1 MTGWRPA
8 CDPGDP
14 FDRPPGPRQG
24 AVISIPVVDIFA
36 GAGGLGEG
44 FSAYKA
50 HSSSAPPFRLVL
62 SAEMDAHAVSTL
74 RTRAFFR
81 QFAHGK
87 APDSYYDYAAGK
99 VDVPWTSD
107 TKAQWA
113 AACKEALQLELG
125 EQADDKVLHEHIGKI
140 HLAAKKS
147 DTPWI
152 LVGGPPCQAY
162 SLVGRSRNRGNAE
175 YVAGDDHR
183 HYLYEHYLAI
193 IAKFRP
199 AAFVLEN
206 VKGMLSAK
214 IDEVSIFDEI
224 FERMQKPGGKSGPR
238 YRIVPLIK
246 TDTEDGEWAPRDFL
260 VRAERLG
267 LPQARHRVILVG
279 LLEDLGHSI
288 KPLVAGAP
296 SVTVEDMIEKMPAIR
311 SSLTDDQPSAWPSYA
326 HDLLLKC
333 AEYAKSIDSVT
344 GQYLALLAESARLS
358 RDLDV
363 GSKWIPGEVAPIPH
377 AKLDSF
383 IRDPRLKGYIGH
395 HSRGHMKS
403 DLMRYGY
410 AAAFAR
416 VHGHSPRGSVEFPDA
431 LHPEHK
437 SWLVAN
443 RFIDRFKVQRWDSQ
457 SSTITSHLA
466 KDGHYFIHPDAR
478 QLRSLTVRE
487 AARLQTFPD
496 NYIFEGTV
504 GAQRKQVGNAVP
516 PWLAYKIA
524 GVIHDALK

>member
-1 MTGWRPA
+1 MKS
-8 CDPGDP
+8 
-14 FDRPPGPRQG
+14 F
-24 AVISIPVVDIFA
+24 PVVDIFA

-44 FSAYKA
+44 FGAYEA
-50 HSSSAPPFRLVL
+50 SPGTGSPFRVAL
-62 SAEMDAHAVSTL
+62 SAEMDAHAVRTL

-81 QFAHGK
+81 QFPSSE
-87 APDSYYDYAAGK
+87 APDTYYQYAAGK
-99 VDVPWTSD
+99 RTLPWDDQSQ
-107 TKAQWA
+107 AQWEA
-113 AACKEALQLELG
+113 ASEEALQLVLG
-125 EQADDKVLHEHIGKI
+125 NKADDKVLHGRIGKI
-140 HLAAKKS
+140 QAAAEKAGS
-147 DTPWI
+147 PWI

-162 SLVGRSRNRGNAE
+162 SLVGRARNRGNAD
-175 YVAGDDHR
+175 YVAEDDHR

-214 IDEVSIFDEI
+214 IDDVSIFDEI
-224 FERMQKPGGKSGPR
+224 YGRMHSPGGRSGPK
-238 YRIVPLIK
+238 YRIVPLIQGSSA
-246 TDTEDGEWAPRDFL
+246 DGHWEPRDFL

-279 LLEDLGHSI
+279 IREDLNRSI
-288 KPLVAGAP
+288 KPIVEGKP
-296 SVTVEDMIEKMPAIR
+296 SVTVRDIIEGLPAIR
-311 SSLTDDQPSAWPSYA
+311 SSLTDDLVTAWPSYA
-326 HDLLLKC
+326 HRILKKC
-333 AEYAKSIDSVT
+333 AAHARSVDDQTSAILLNLADSVRD
-344 GQYLALLAESARLS
+344 G

-363 GSKWIPGEVAPIPH
+363 GHHWMPGKVAPIKD
-377 AKLDSF
+377 ANLDRF
-383 IRDPRLKGYIGH
+383 IRDPKLHGYIGH

-410 AAAFAR
+410 AAVFAQ
-416 VHGHSPRGSVEFPDA
+416 VHGHSPRGAAEFPEQ
-431 LHPEHK
+431 LHPSHK
-437 SWLVAN
+437 SWLVAD
-443 RFIDRFKVQRWDSQ
+443 RFVDRFKVQRWGTQ

-478 QLRSLTVRE
+478 QLRSLSVRE

-496 NYIFEGTV
+496 NYIFEGPA

-516 PWLAYKIA
+516 PWLAYRIA

>member
-1 MTGWRPA
+1 MTS
-8 CDPGDP
+8 
-14 FDRPPGPRQG
+14 F
-24 AVISIPVVDIFA
+24 PVVDIFA

-50 HSSSAPPFRLVL
+50 HSNNTPPFRLAL

-81 QFAHGK
+81 QFAHGE

-99 VDVPWTSD
+99 LDAPWTSD

-113 AACKEALQLELG
+113 AASREALQLELG
-125 EQADDKVLHEHIGKI
+125 KKTDDKVLHERIGKI
-140 HLAAKKS
+140 HTAAEKS
-147 DTPWI
+147 HTPWI

-162 SLVGRSRNRGNAE
+162 SLVGRARNRGNAD

-193 IAKFRP
+193 ISKFRP

-206 VKGMLSAK
+206 VKGMLSAT
-214 IDEVSIFDEI
+214 IDGVSIFDEI
-224 FERMQKPGGKSGPR
+224 FERMHQPGGRSGPK
-238 YRIVPLIK
+238 YKIVPLVQAGTK
-246 TDTEDGEWAPRDFL
+246 VTGWAPRDYL

-279 LLEDLGHSI
+279 IREDLSRSI
-288 KPLVAGAP
+288 TPLEAGAP
-296 SVTVEDMIEKMPAIR
+296 SLTVGDMIKELPAIR
-311 SSLTDDQPSAWPSYA
+311 SSPTDDEVSSWPSYA
-326 HDLLLKC
+326 HRLLMDC
-333 AEYAKSIDSVT
+333 ATYAKSIDNVT
-344 GQYLALLAESARLS
+344 AEYLANLAESARLS
-358 RDLDV
+358 RDFDA
-363 GSKWIPGEVAPIPH
+363 GAHWIAGETASIID
-377 AKLDSF
+377 AKLDQF
-383 IRDPRLKGYIGH
+383 IRDPKLNGYIGH
-395 HSRGHMKS
+395 QSRRHMKS

-410 AAAFAR
+410 AAAFAA
-416 VHGHSPRGSVEFPDA
+416 VYKHSPRGSTEFPKA
-431 LHPEHK
+431 LHPAHK
-437 SWLVAN
+437 SWLANN
-443 RFIDRFKVQRWDSQ
+443 RFIDRFKVQRFEAQ

-478 QLRSLTVRE
+478 QLRSLSIRE

-496 NYIFEGTV
+496 NYIFEGSA

-524 GVIHDALK
+524 GVIHAALK